1 MAAPRMADKHRLLPP
16 QTVEHRDHV
25 VDRLGD
31 RERPRQR
38 RGRKPALLKGR
49 DPKAR
54 AELGGEPI

>member
-1 MAAPRMADKHRLLPP
+1 MADKHRLLPP